1 LILILELFM
10 KNSKKNILFVTAFL
24 IAVLGVF
31 STTFF
36 IREIILGIKSSSD
49 LKKEVGMSEVI
60 DLSIDNARDN
70 LASSKES
77 IDTLGALFANKET
90 LKDKFSKIENDL
102 NLVRDTFEFVPMES
116 EDPEKIVFSGKSTGK
131 FSEVTRQLQII
142 ENYIYPI
149 EISKVSL
156 VKTNKNSPDSWVLF
170 FEAEFLTNEK
180 YEQE

>member
-1 LILILELFM
+1 M
-10 KNSKKNILFVTAFL
+10 KNSNKNILFVTAFL
-24 IAVLGVF
+24 IATLGVF

-49 LKKEVGMSEVI
+49 LKRDVGMSEVI
-60 DLSIDNARDN
+60 DLSIENARDN

-77 IDTLGALFANKET
+77 INTLGALFANKET

-102 NLVRDTFEFVPMES
+102 NSVRNTFEFVPMES
-116 EDPEKIVFSGKSTGK
+116 KDSENIVFSGKSTGK

-142 ENYIYPI
+142 ENHIYPI
-149 EISKVSL
+149 KISKVSL
-156 VKTNKNSPDSWVLF
+156 IKTNKNSPDSWILF